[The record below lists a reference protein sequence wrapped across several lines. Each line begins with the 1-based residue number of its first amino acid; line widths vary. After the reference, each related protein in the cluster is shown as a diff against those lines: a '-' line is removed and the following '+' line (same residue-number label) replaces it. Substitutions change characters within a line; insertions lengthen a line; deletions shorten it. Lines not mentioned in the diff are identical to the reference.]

1 MKRLISIM
9 AAVVLS
15 MTAMAQQ
22 EYNIVFIGN
31 SITYGATHQ
40 APQKTNPVISC
51 AKYLKEQG
59 LTVHTKNMGKS
70 GKTSRDFL
78 PGRKGYW
85 SATKKA
91 AAELAEAYPDG
102 QMVFSIMLGTN
113 DAAIRTKKS
122 CWKSDIFLGS
132 MTTLIDSLQAIY
144 PQAVFVLQQDPYFSP
159 NVEKES
165 GTKMDEACLKQLR
178 DYWTVDQQLAKE
190 RSNVFLGS
198 NDIYAFF
205 EQNHQEM
212 MTPEE
217 GLQGTFYLHPNAK
230 GAAEL
235 GKLWGNALVEI
246 LKNYTPAATNTA
258 TTGGSGLRVMNFGDS
273 VAAGAKSGKV
283 TYAQL
288 VAQLIGGTVIA
299 SPAHAGDKLAD
310 IHKQVEKAAKGSYAP
325 DVVFLEGGLNDMIG
339 INEESGA
346 TGKEAFTVK
355 TFESA
360 GIGMKAFAGKVETI
374 MQMVK
379 KQYPKALVVYV
390 LPHRTA
396 KRNAELQEACWECV
410 RKCAKKC
417 GVDIVDVFHDSAL
430 SSGTNSQHKGMT
442 DGNAKTNEVGTH
454 PTLAGYKKYYVP
466 LIMDV
471 LKKQGKIN

>member
-1 MKRLISIM
+1 MKKGLLLITALLVSIC
-9 AAVVLS
+9 AWS
-15 MTAMAQQ
+15 QQ

-40 APQKTNPVISC
+40 TPQKTNPVISC
-51 AKYLKEQG
+51 AKYLKGQG
-59 LTVHTKNMGKS
+59 LAVHTKNMGKS
-70 GKTSRDFL
+70 GKTSHDFL

-85 SATKKA
+85 PATKKA
-91 AAELAEAYPDG
+91 AAELAEAYPNG

-113 DAAIRTKKS
+113 DAAIRPKKS
-122 CWKSDIFLGS
+122 CWNSDVFRNS
-132 MTTLIDSLQAIY
+132 MTTIIDSLQMLY
-144 PQAVFVLQQDPYFSP
+144 PQAVFVLHQDPYFSP

-165 GTKMDEACLKQLR
+165 GTKMDETCLKQLR

-190 RSNVFLGS
+190 RQNVFTGS
-198 NDIYAFF
+198 DEIYAFF

-217 GLQGTFYLHPNAK
+217 GLKGTFYLHPNAK
-230 GAAEL
+230 GASEL
-235 GKLWGNALVEI
+235 GKLWGKALFEI
-246 LKNYTPAATNTA
+246 LKNYTPSDNTA
-258 TTGGSGLRVMNFGDS
+258 TTGTTGLKVMNFGDS

-310 IHKQVEKAAKGSYAP
+310 IQRQVEKAAKGSYDP
-325 DVVFLEGGLNDMIG
+325 DIVFLEGGLNDMIG

-355 TFESA
+355 TFETA
-360 GIGMKAFAGKVETI
+360 GIGMKAFARQVETI

-396 KRNAELQEACWECV
+396 KRNAELQEACWQCV
-410 RKCAKKC
+410 KKCAKKF
-417 GVDIVDVFHDSAL
+417 GVAVVDVFHDSAL
-430 SSGTNSQHKGMT
+430 SSGTNSLHKGMT
-442 DGNAKTNEVGTH
+442 DGNVKTNEVGTH
-454 PTLAGYKKYYVP
+454 PTLNGYKKYYIP
-466 LIMDV
+466 LLMDT
-471 LKKQGKIN
+471 LKKEGKI

>member
-1 MKRLISIM
+1 MKKGIL
-9 AAVVLS
+9 L
-15 MTAMAQQ
+15 MTALLMSVCTWSQK

-59 LTVHTKNMGKS
+59 LVVHTKNMGKS

-85 SATKKA
+85 PATKKA
-91 AAELAEAYPDG
+91 AAELAEAYPQA

-122 CWKSDIFLGS
+122 CWKSDIFLNS
-132 MTTLIDSLQAIY
+132 MTTIIDSLQAIY

-165 GTKMDEACLKQLR
+165 GTKMDEDCLKQLR

-190 RSNVFLGS
+190 RPNVFLGS
-198 NDIYAFF
+198 DEIYAFF

-217 GLQGTFYLHPNAK
+217 GLQGTFYLHPNPK
-230 GAAEL
+230 GSAEL
-235 GKLWGNALVEI
+235 AKLWGKALVEV
-246 LKNYTPAATNTA
+246 LKNYVPSDNAAATTS
-258 TTGGSGLRVMNFGDS
+258 TGPKVMNFGDS

-310 IHKQVEKAAKGSYAP
+310 IQRQVEKAVKGTYDP
-325 DVVFLEGGLNDMIG
+325 DIVLLEGGLNDMIG

-346 TGKEAFTVK
+346 TGKEAYTVK

-360 GIGMKAFAGKVETI
+360 GIGMKSFTQQVEGI
-374 MQMVK
+374 MSLVK
-379 KQYPKALVVYV
+379 KTYPKAAVVWV
-390 LPHRTA
+390 LTHRTA
-396 KRNAELQEACWECV
+396 KRDAELQEVCWQQV
-410 RKCAKKC
+410 KKCAAKQ
-417 GVDIVDVFHDSAL
+417 GIAIVDVFHDSAL
-430 SSGTNSQHKGMT
+430 GNGNNSQFKGMT
-442 DGNAKTNEVGTH
+442 DGKAGEIGTH
-454 PTLAGYKKYYVP
+454 PTLNGYKKYYLP
-466 LIMDV
+466 LIMET
-471 LKKQGKIN
+471 LEKQGITKK

>member
-1 MKRLISIM
+1 MMTIM
-9 AAVVLS
+9 VVAGS
-15 MTAMAQQ
+15 WAQK

-40 APQKTNPVISC
+40 TPQKTNPTISC
-51 AKYLKEQG
+51 VKLLKEQG
-59 LTVHTKNMGKS
+59 LDVHSKNLGKS

-78 PGRKGYW
+78 PDRKGYW

-91 AAELAEAYPDG
+91 AAELAEAYPNG

-122 CWKSDIFLGS
+122 CWKSDIFRNS
-132 MTTLIDSLQAIY
+132 MTTIIDSLQAIY

-190 RSNVFLGS
+190 RPNVFLGS
-198 NDIYAFF
+198 DEIYTFF

-212 MTPEE
+212 MTAEE

-235 GKLWGNALVEI
+235 GVLWGKALIEA
-246 LKNYTPAATNTA
+246 LKNYTPAATDA
-258 TTGGSGLRVMNFGDS
+258 TTKSSGLKVMNFGDS

-288 VAQLIGGTVIA
+288 IAQLIGGTVIA

-310 IHKQVEKAAKGSYAP
+310 IQRQVEQAVKGSYAP
-325 DVVFLEGGLNDMIG
+325 DIVFLEGGLNDMIG

-360 GIGMKAFAGKVETI
+360 GIGMKAFASNVETI

-379 KQYPKALVVYV
+379 NNYPKALVVYV

-396 KRNAELQEACWECV
+396 KRDAELQEACWQRV
-410 RKCAKKC
+410 KKCAKKC
-417 GVDIVDVFHDSAL
+417 GVTVIDVFHDSAL
-430 SSGTNSQHKGMT
+430 GNGDNSKFSGMT
-442 DGNAKTNEVGTH
+442 DGKTGEIGTH
-454 PTLAGYKKYYVP
+454 PTLNGYKKYYVP

-471 LKKQGKIN
+471 LKKQGIIKDNGK

>member
-91 AAELAEAYPDG
+91 AAELAEAYPNG

-122 CWKSDIFLGS
+122 CWKSDIFLSS
-132 MTTLIDSLQAIY
+132 MTTIIDSLQVLY

-190 RSNVFLGS
+190 RANVFVGS
-198 NDIYAFF
+198 DEIYAFF

-235 GKLWGNALVEI
+235 GKLWGKALVEI
-246 LKNYTPAATNTA
+246 LKNYTPTAADA
-258 TTGGSGLRVMNFGDS
+258 TTTGSGLKVMNFGDS

-310 IHKQVEKAAKGSYAP
+310 IQRQVEKAAKGSYAP
-325 DVVFLEGGLNDMIG
+325 DIVFLEGGLNDMIG

-360 GIGMKAFAGKVETI
+360 GIGMKTFTSKVETI
-374 MQMVK
+374 MQLVK

-396 KRNAELQEACWECV
+396 KRNTELQEQCWQRVIE
-410 RKCAKKC
+410 CAKKC
-417 GVDIVDVFHDSAL
+417 GVVVVDVFHDSAL
-430 SSGTNSQHKGMT
+430 GGGNDSQCKGMT
-442 DGNAKTNEVGTH
+442 DGKAGEIGTH

>member
-1 MKRLISIM
+1 MKKGLLLVM
-9 AAVVLS
+9 ALLVMSCAW
-15 MTAMAQQ
+15 AQQ

-40 APQKTNPVISC
+40 TPQKTNPTISC
-51 AKYLKEQG
+51 VKFLKEQG
-59 LTVHTKNMGKS
+59 LVVHSKNLGKS

-85 SATKKA
+85 PATKKA
-91 AAELAEAYPDG
+91 AAELAEAYPNS

-122 CWKSDIFLGS
+122 CWKSDIFRNS
-132 MTTLIDSLQAIY
+132 MTTIIDSLQAIY

-165 GTKMDEACLKQLR
+165 GTKMDEGCLKQLR
-178 DYWTVDQQLAKE
+178 DYWKEDQQLAKE
-190 RSNVFLGS
+190 RSNVRLGS
-198 NDIYAFF
+198 DEIYAFF
-205 EQNHQEM
+205 EQNHKEM

-217 GLQGTFYLHPNAK
+217 GLNGIYYLHPNPK
-230 GAAEL
+230 GSAEL
-235 GKLWGNALVEI
+235 GKLWGKALFEI
-246 LKNYTPAATNTA
+246 LKNFKPSDNATL
-258 TTGGSGLRVMNFGDS
+258 TGGSGLRVMNFGDS

-288 VAQLIGGTVIA
+288 IAQLIGGTVIA
-299 SPAHAGDKLAD
+299 SPAHAGDKLSD
-310 IHKQVEKAAKGSYAP
+310 IRKQVEKAIKGSYSP
-325 DVVFLEGGLNDMIG
+325 DIVFLEGGLNDMIG

-346 TGKEAFTVK
+346 TGKEAYTVK

-360 GIGMKAFAGKVETI
+360 GIGMKTFASQVETI

-396 KRNAELQEACWECV
+396 KRNAELQEACWQCV
-410 RKCAKKC
+410 KKCARKC
-417 GVDIVDVFHDSAL
+417 GVAVVDVFHDSAL

-442 DGNAKTNEVGTH
+442 DGNVKTNEVGTH
-454 PTLAGYKKYYVP
+454 PTLNGYKKYYIP
-466 LIMDV
+466 LLMDT
-471 LKKQGKIN
+471 LKKEGKI